1 TNGSSP
7 NTTSNSTTSTTSTSS
22 TTTTSTPSTTTSTSS
37 TTTTSTP
44 STTTSTSSTTTTSTP
59 STTTSTSSTT
69 TTSTPSTT
77 TSTTAPMTPSAPLT
91 ATAIFNMIFSIKETF
106 DPALS
111 NTSSLQFAEKSTNIR
126 NQVEPLYKKAFKN
139 FILMKIVQFRNG
151 STVTEN
157 KIYMNSSGP
166 NVTATEVKNIL
177 FNGLP
182 NLNFTVDPN
191 SIKVTQILGNP
202 TTTPTSNSMSPVIAS
217 SLSMIW
223 MSLLTLLLSV
233 ALHF

>member
-1 TNGSSP
+1 
-7 NTTSNSTTSTTSTSS
+7 
-22 TTTTSTPSTTTSTSS
+22 
-37 TTTTSTP
+37 
-44 STTTSTSSTTTTSTP
+44 
-59 STTTSTSSTT
+59 
-69 TTSTPSTT
+69 
-77 TSTTAPMTPSAPLT
+77 MTPSAPLT

-111 NTSSLQFAEKSTNIR
+111 NTSSPQFAAKSTNIR

-139 FILMKIVQFRNG
+139 FALMQIVKFRNG
-151 STVTEN
+151 STVTESN
-157 KIYMNSSGP
+157 IYMNSSGP

-177 FNGLP
+177 INGLS
-182 NLNFTVDPN
+182 NLNFIVDPN
-191 SIKVTQILGNP
+191 SIKVTQTLG
-202 TTTPTSNSMSPVIAS
+202 NSMSPVIAS